1 MLALQQNLT
10 AEQRLH
16 KATVAIMNHPN
27 YVAMA
32 GVLMIGSKS
41 VRDDIPTARTNGRD
55 EYYGRAFV
63 DSLNDAEL
71 RFLML
76 HECFHKMYKHLK
88 TWHYLYKKD
97 AQTANMACDYV
108 INGQIMRAHKE
119 DGFATM
125 TGPLADGCYNEKYDD
140 SWNAARVFDDIYEGQ
155 GGSGGGG
162 NGGGD
167 GDGDGEGDGRGGDGE
182 GQGRGRGRG
191 GEGDGQGGGGEG
203 EPGKGRKPGKGGH
216 GDPLDGHDWE
226 GAQELTAEEKIEL
239 DKQIDEALRQGSML
253 AGKTGVNVSRSIEEL
268 LTTQVD
274 WRDVLREFVTTTCA
288 GNDYGTW
295 ARPNRRFMGAGVYM
309 PSPISE
315 QVEELVIAADTSGS
329 IGRRELTVMLSE
341 IASIAETV
349 KPSRIRLLYWGHK
362 IAGDETYEE
371 QDVQNLAQSTKPIG
385 GGGTDVNCVT
395 AYMDEHG
402 INPQAVVVI
411 TDGYLAS
418 DWGQW
423 PCPVLWCVLDNKRAV
438 PDVGQVVHIKAEAL

>member
-32 GVLMIGSKS
+32 GVLMIGSKT
-41 VRDDIPTARTNGRD
+41 VRDDIPTAATNGRD

-76 HECFHKMYKHLK
+76 HECFHKMYKHLT
-88 TWHYLYKKD
+88 TWRYLYDKD
-97 AQTANMACDYV
+97 AMTANMACDYV
-108 INGQIMRAHKE
+108 INGQIMRAHKQ

-125 TGPLADGCYNEKYDD
+125 TGPLAEGCYDEKYDD
-140 SWNAARVFDDIYEGQ
+140 SWNAARVFDDIYEEQ
-155 GGSGGGG
+155 GGNGGGG

-167 GDGDGEGDGRGGDGE
+167 GDGDGEGDGRG
-182 GQGRGRGRG
+182 RGG
-191 GEGDGQGGGGEG
+191 GEGDGEGEGGEG
-203 EPGKGRKPGKGGH
+203 DGEPGKGGKGRKPGKGRGQGH
-216 GDPLDGHDWE
+216 GQPIDGHDWE

-253 AGKTGVNVSRSIEEL
+253 AGKTGANVSRSIEEL
-268 LTTQVD
+268 LTPQVD

-341 IASIAETV
+341 IASIADAV
-349 KPSRIRLLYWGHK
+349 KPSRIRLLYWDTSVS
-362 IAGDETYEE
+362 GDERYEQHE
-371 QDVQNLAQSTKPIG
+371 LHTMVQRTKPVG
-385 GGGTDVNCVT
+385 GGGTDVTCVP
-395 AYMDEHG
+395 AYMKDHKVT
-402 INPQAVVVI
+402 PQAVVVL
-411 TDGYLAS
+411 TDGELYGG
-418 DWGQW
+418 WGQW
-423 PCPVLWCVLDNKRAV
+423 SCPVLWCVLDNKQAV
-438 PDVGQVVHIKAEAL
+438 PDVGQVLHLKAEAL

>member
-32 GVLMIGSKS
+32 GVLMIGTKS
-41 VRDDIPTARTNGRD
+41 VRDDIPTACTNGRD

-88 TWHYLYKKD
+88 TWHYLYEKD

-108 INGQIMRAHKE
+108 INGQIMRAHKQ

-125 TGPLADGCYNEKYDD
+125 TGPLAEGCYDEKYDD
-140 SWNAARVFDDIYEGQ
+140 SWNAARVFDDIYEEQ
-155 GGSGGGG
+155 GGNGGGG

-167 GDGDGEGDGRGGDGE
+167 GNGGGEED
-182 GQGRGRGRG
+182 GRGRG
-191 GEGDGQGGGGEG
+191 GGEGDGEGEGGEG
-203 EPGKGRKPGKGGH
+203 DGEPGKGGKGRKPGKGGNRGH
-216 GDPLDGHDWE
+216 GQPIDGHDWE

-253 AGKTGVNVSRSIEEL
+253 AGKTGANVSRSIEEL
-268 LTTQVD
+268 LTPQVD

-288 GNDYGTW
+288 GHDYGTW

-341 IASIAETV
+341 IASIADTV

-362 IAGDETYEE
+362 VVGDETYEE

-411 TDGYLAS
+411 TDGYLAG

-423 PCPVLWCVLDNKRAV
+423 SCPVLWCVLDNKRAV
-438 PDVGQVVHIKAEAL
+438 PDVGQVLHLKAREL

>member
-32 GVLMIGSKS
+32 GVLMIGTKT
-41 VRDDIPTARTNGRD
+41 VRDDVPTAATNGRD

-76 HECFHKMYKHLK
+76 HECFHKMYKHLT
-88 TWHYLYKKD
+88 TWRYLYDKH
-97 AQTANMACDYV
+97 AQIANMACDYV
-108 INGQIMRAHKE
+108 INGQIVRAHKQ

-125 TGPLADGCYNEKYDD
+125 TGPLEMGCYDEKYDD
-140 SWNAARVFDDIYEGQ
+140 SWNASRVFDDIYQEQ
-155 GGSGGGG
+155 EGG
-162 NGGGD
+162 NGGS
-167 GDGDGEGDGRGGDGE
+167 
-182 GQGRGRGRG
+182 GQP
-191 GEGDGQGGGGEG
+191 GGGQPIDE
-203 EPGKGRKPGKGGH
+203 
-216 GDPLDGHDWE
+216 HDWE
-226 GAQELTAEEKIEL
+226 GAQELTGEEKIEL
-239 DKQIDEALRQGSML
+239 EKQIDEALRQGSML
-253 AGKTGVNVSRSIEEL
+253 AGKTGGNVSRNIEEL
-268 LTTQVD
+268 LTPQID
-274 WRDVLREFVTTTCA
+274 WREALREFVTTTCA
-288 GNDYGTW
+288 GHDYGTW

-315 QVEELVIAADTSGS
+315 QIEELVIAADTSGS
-329 IGRRELTVMLSE
+329 ISQRELTVMLSE
-341 IASIAETV
+341 IASIADTV
-349 KPSRIRLLYWGHK
+349 KPSRIRLLYWGHE

-371 QDVQNLAQSTKPIG
+371 QDIQDLAQSTKPIG

-402 INPQAVVVI
+402 INPQAVVVL
-411 TDGYLAS
+411 TDGYLAG

-423 PCPVLWCVLDNKRAV
+423 SCPVLWCVLDNRRAV
-438 PDVGQVVHIKAEAL
+438 PDVGQVVHIKAGAL

>member
-1 MLALQQNLT
+1 MLAALATNLT
-10 AEQRLH
+10 AEQRIQ
-16 KATVAIMNHPN
+16 KATIAIMNHPE

-32 GVLMIGSKS
+32 GVLMIGTKT
-41 VRDDIPTARTNGRD
+41 VRDDIPTACTNGRD

-76 HECFHKMYKHLK
+76 HECFHKMYKHLT
-88 TWHYLYKKD
+88 TWRYLYDKH
-97 AQTANMACDYV
+97 AQIANMACDYV
-108 INGQIMRAHKE
+108 INGQIVRAHKQ

-125 TGPLADGCYNEKYDD
+125 TGPLEMGCYDEKYDD
-140 SWNAARVFDDIYEGQ
+140 SWNASRVFDDIYDEQ
-155 GGSGGGG
+155 GG
-162 NGGGD
+162 NGGA
-167 GDGDGEGDGRGGDGE
+167 
-182 GQGRGRGRG
+182 GQP
-191 GEGDGQGGGGEG
+191 GQPGGGQ
-203 EPGKGRKPGKGGH
+203 PI
-216 GDPLDGHDWE
+216 DGHDWE
-226 GAQELTAEEKIEL
+226 GAQELSGEEQTEL
-239 DKQIDEALRQGSML
+239 EKQIDEALRQGSML
-253 AGKTGVNVSRSIEEL
+253 AGKTGANVSRSIEEL
-268 LTTQVD
+268 LTPQID

-288 GNDYGTW
+288 GHDYGTW

-329 IGRRELTVMLSE
+329 ISRRELTVMLSE
-341 IASIAETV
+341 IASIADTV

-411 TDGYLAS
+411 TDGYLAG

>member
-32 GVLMIGSKS
+32 GVLMIGSKT
-41 VRDDIPTARTNGRD
+41 VRDDVPTAATNGRD

-76 HECFHKMYKHLK
+76 HECFHKMYKHLT
-88 TWHYLYKKD
+88 TWRSLYDKH
-97 AQTANMACDYV
+97 AQIANMACDYV
-108 INGQIMRAHKE
+108 INGQIVRAHKQ

-125 TGPLADGCYNEKYDD
+125 TGPLEMGCYDEKYDD
-140 SWNAARVFDDIYEGQ
+140 AWNASRVFDDIYEKQ
-155 GGSGGGG
+155 GG
-162 NGGGD
+162 NGGS
-167 GDGDGEGDGRGGDGE
+167 
-182 GQGRGRGRG
+182 GQP
-191 GEGDGQGGGGEG
+191 GQPGGGQPIDE
-203 EPGKGRKPGKGGH
+203 
-216 GDPLDGHDWE
+216 HDWE
-226 GAQELTAEEKIEL
+226 GAQELTGEEKIEL
-239 DKQIDEALRQGSML
+239 EKQIDEALRQGSML
-253 AGKTGVNVSRSIEEL
+253 AGKTGANVSRNIEEL
-268 LTTQVD
+268 LTPQID
-274 WRDVLREFVTTTCA
+274 WREALREFVTTTCA
-288 GNDYGTW
+288 GHDYGTW
-295 ARPNRRFMGAGVYM
+295 AKPNRRFMGAGVYM

-329 IGRRELTVMLSE
+329 ISQRELTVMLSE
-341 IASIAETV
+341 IASIADTV
-349 KPSRIRLLYWGHK
+349 KPSRIRLLYWGHEVV
-362 IAGDETYEE
+362 GDETYEE
-371 QDVQNLAQSTKPIG
+371 QDVQNLAQSTKPAD

-395 AYMDEHG
+395 AYIDEHG

-438 PDVGQVVHIKAEAL
+438 PDVGQVVHLKAETL

>member
-41 VRDDIPTARTNGRD
+41 VRDDIPTAATNGRD

-76 HECFHKMYKHLK
+76 HECFHKMYKHLT
-88 TWHYLYKKD
+88 TWRSLYDKH
-97 AQTANMACDYV
+97 AQIANMACDYV
-108 INGQIMRAHKE
+108 INGQIVRAHKQ

-125 TGPLADGCYNEKYDD
+125 TGPLEMGCYDEKYDD
-140 SWNAARVFDDIYEGQ
+140 SWNASRVFDDIYEEQ
-155 GGSGGGG
+155 GG
-162 NGGGD
+162 NGGA
-167 GDGDGEGDGRGGDGE
+167 
-182 GQGRGRGRG
+182 GQP
-191 GEGDGQGGGGEG
+191 GQPGGGQPIDE
-203 EPGKGRKPGKGGH
+203 
-216 GDPLDGHDWE
+216 HDWE
-226 GAQELTAEEKIEL
+226 GAQELTGEEKIEL
-239 DKQIDEALRQGSML
+239 EKQIDEALRQGSML
-253 AGKTGVNVSRSIEEL
+253 AGKTGVNVSRNIEEL
-268 LTTQVD
+268 LTPQVD
-274 WRDVLREFVTTTCA
+274 WREALREFVTTTCA
-288 GNDYGTW
+288 GHDYGTW

-329 IGRRELTVMLSE
+329 ISRRELTVMLSE
-341 IASIAETV
+341 IASIADTV
-349 KPSRIRLLYWGHK
+349 KPSRIRLLYWGHQ

-395 AYMDEHG
+395 AYMDKHG

-411 TDGYLAS
+411 TDGYLAG

-423 PCPVLWCVLDNKRAV
+423 SCPVLWCVLDNKRAV
-438 PDVGQVVHIKAEAL
+438 PDVGQVVHLKAREL